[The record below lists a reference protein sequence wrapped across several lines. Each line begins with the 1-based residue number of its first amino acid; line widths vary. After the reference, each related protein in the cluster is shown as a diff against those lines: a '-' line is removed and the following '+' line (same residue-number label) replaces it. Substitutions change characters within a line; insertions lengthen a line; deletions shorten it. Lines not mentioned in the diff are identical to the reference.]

1 MTGVINLEECIAQIK
16 QLTEQAMS
24 GEIGFDEAL
33 QKRIDLLPILQNH
46 ITDLIVQLKKD

>member
-1 MTGVINLEECIAQIK
+1 
-16 QLTEQAMS
+16 MS

-46 ITDLIVQLKKD
+46 ITDWIVHLKKD